1 MLLKHI
7 IISCLVVISPIF
19 PPAIIPLT
27 YTLMGIRLLQ
37 WAGPIAMSFAT
48 VIPAALSTIFIR
60 LLYGYFHKK
69 ILKFKEAR
77 NNNDWISRLEKRF
90 AKYLENRKKLS
101 KLNNRIT
108 DYLET
113 KNSKLVLFLLTIVA
127 IDSAIPDI
135 VAIGIVRKRLPF
147 PLFILAALIGKC
159 TVYLP
164 VIRLWKGLLI
174 RFKGL

>member
-1 MLLKHI
+1 MLLRHI
-7 IISCLVVISPIF
+7 LLSCLVAISPIF
-19 PPAIIPLT
+19 PPVIIPIT

-37 WAGPIAMSFAT
+37 GAGPIAMSFAT
-48 VIPAALSTIFIR
+48 VIPATASSILIR
-60 LLYGYFHKK
+60 LLYWYLHRK

-77 NNNDWISRLEKRF
+77 DNKDRISRLEKRF
-90 AKYLENRKKLS
+90 AKYIENRKRLS
-101 KLNNRIT
+101 KLNSKIT
-108 DYLET
+108 NYLET

-147 PLFILAALIGKC
+147 LLFILAAIIGKC

-164 VIRLWKGLLI
+164 VIRLGKWLLI
-174 RFKGL
+174 RFNGL

>member
-7 IISCLVVISPIF
+7 IISILVVISPIF
-19 PPAIIPLT
+19 PPAIIPVT

-48 VIPAALSTIFIR
+48 VLPAAASSVLIR

-69 ILKFKEAR
+69 ILEFQKAR
-77 NNNDWISRLEKRF
+77 DNKDRISRLQKRF
-90 AKYLENRKKLS
+90 ARYVGNRKRLS
-101 KLNNRIT
+101 KLNNKIT
-108 DYLET
+108 NYLET

-135 VAIGIVRKRLPF
+135 VAIGIIRKRLPF

-164 VIRLWKGLLI
+164 IIRLGKWLLI
-174 RFKGL
+174 RFKWL